1 MRGSTMGIRK
11 LVLAILAVASILPG
25 TASADEPLRA
35 VIITVEERP
44 LIMSQRFIGTIEP
57 RASYT
62 AAFRGT
68 GRIVEL
74 AADTGDV
81 VEAGAVLARLDDTQA
96 RLAEAAAAA
105 AISAAE
111 ALLEQ
116 ARSERDRTQE
126 RLARGV
132 GTQAQMD
139 EAEEALLAAEASAR
153 QAQTRIEVA
162 HQGLEDTVIRA
173 SEPSIVISRA
183 ADLGEI
189 AGPERP
195 VFTLARADE
204 REALFLVPDRV
215 GLEQFLGRQVR
226 LEPHDGT
233 RPLDATVTEIAPMLD
248 RSGTVAIRATIAVV
262 RDMPPIGAAVEASL
276 DLEGPPRFTIPWT
289 ALTATAD
296 GPAVWIVDP
305 ATGTAQL
312 RPVVVDRYTDTSVI
326 VVEGLETGMRVVGA
340 GSQSLYEG
348 RAVLPVTLPEA
359 IP

>member
-1 MRGSTMGIRK
+1 MGIRK
-11 LVLAILAVASILPG
+11 LVLAVLAAAAVLPG

-35 VIITVEERP
+35 VIITVEESP

-57 RASYT
+57 RSSFT
-62 AAFRGT
+62 AAFRGS
-68 GRIVEL
+68 GRVVEL

-105 AISAAE
+105 AMNAAE
-111 ALLEQ
+111 ALLAQ

-132 GTQAQMD
+132 GTRAQMD

-153 QAQTRIEVA
+153 QAQTRIDVA
-162 HQGLEDTVIRA
+162 RQGLEDTVIRA
-173 SEPSIVISRA
+173 SEPSFIINRA

-233 RPLDATVTEIAPMLD
+233 RPLDATVTEVAPMLD
-248 RSGTVAIRATIAVV
+248 RSGTVAIRATIAVAS
-262 RDMPPIGAAVEASL
+262 DMPSIGTAVEAGL
-276 DLEGPPRFTIPWT
+276 DLEGKPGFTVPWT
-289 ALTATAD
+289 ALTATAG
-296 GPAVWIVDP
+296 GPAVWVVDP
-305 ATGTAQL
+305 ATDAARLQ
-312 RPVVVDRYTDTSVI
+312 PVVVDRYTDTSVI
-326 VVEGLETGMRVVGA
+326 LVEGLEPGMRVVGA
-340 GSQSLYEG
+340 GSQALYEG
-348 RAVLPVTLPEA
+348 RTVLPVTLPEA
-359 IP
+359 MP